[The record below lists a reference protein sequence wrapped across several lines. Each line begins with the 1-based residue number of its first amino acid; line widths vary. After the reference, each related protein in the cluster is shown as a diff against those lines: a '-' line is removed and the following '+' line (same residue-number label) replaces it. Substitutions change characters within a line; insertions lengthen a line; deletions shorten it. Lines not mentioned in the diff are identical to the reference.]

1 MLYLIIGIVALG
13 ILAAMTGLFGRKK
26 EGETDIVLSDTDSCG
41 TCTGGDESCM
51 HDCLLEASVKE
62 IEYYDDEELD
72 VFRGRE
78 SDRYTDQ
85 EAELFAEVLYTM
97 KPEEV
102 KGWSTSLTLRNISL
116 PNQIKDEVIM
126 MIEG

>member
-13 ILAAMTGLFGRKK
+13 VFAAIIGLFSKKK
-26 EGETDIVLSDTDSCG
+26 EGEPDVVMSGSDSCA
-41 TCTGGDESCM
+41 TCTGENESCM
-51 HDCLLEASVKE
+51 HDCLLEASMKE

-78 SDRYTDQ
+78 SDQYTDQ

-102 KGWSTSLTLRNISL
+102 KGWNTSLTLRNINL
-116 PNQIKDEVIM
+116 PNQIKDEVII
-126 MIEG
+126 MIDG